1 MVTITKIKYNILL
14 TDYAAIL
21 IVNSTVQLFFRKV
34 FGSKIFTDMWKIDNY
49 ILNQFKA
56 LEMRQHL
63 DTKFIKM
70 IKAVPKM

>member
-1 MVTITKIKYNILL
+1 
-14 TDYAAIL
+14 
-21 IVNSTVQLFFRKV
+21 
-34 FGSKIFTDMWKIDNY
+34 MWKIDNY